1 MRPFLESCI
10 DQALGR
16 ITADLVVRDATV
28 FNLVT
33 GTFKRADIAIC
44 GDRIVGVGLDYQ
56 GTRVIEA
63 GGRIAVPGFIDTHVH
78 CESSLV
84 TPMEFEAC
92 VLPRGTT
99 TAISDPHEI
108 CNVLGT
114 AGLDYMLEAAA
125 RMTMDLRVQLSSC
138 VPATM
143 LETSGARMD
152 APDLA
157 PYRSAAQVIGLAEM
171 MNFPGLLAKDP
182 VVLDKLAL
190 FQAGHVDGHAPML
203 TGRALD
209 AYLACRVRNCHE
221 TTSLGEAWE
230 KLEKGM
236 HLLIREGT
244 VCKDLAALVPALT
257 AETSIMCSFCTDD
270 RNPLDIFE
278 EGHIDHL
285 IRRAIALGA
294 APLHAYRAASFSAAR
309 GFGLTDRGL
318 IAPGQRADVVLLD
331 DLETCAV
338 AQVVA
343 RGVPVTA
350 ALFEGRVQPA
360 PIGLN
365 SMRRAAVSPEDFRTP
380 ASGSGGPVIGIIP
393 GRIVTEFLRMDLPWR
408 DGQRQPDP
416 AQDVLKVSVVERHGV
431 NGNIACGF
439 VKGFGITEGALA
451 ASVGHDS
458 HNICVTGTSDTDMAV
473 AVNQLI
479 AQGGGFVAVRSGAVL
494 GMLALPMA
502 GLISLEP
509 FSVVRTQLA
518 ALRDVVR
525 GMGSQLPEPFLQ
537 LAFLPLPVIPHLKIT
552 DRGLVDVDRFE
563 LIGG

>member
-1 MRPFLESCI
+1 MRQFLESCI

-16 ITADLVVRDATV
+16 AAADLVVRDATI

-33 GTFKRADIAIC
+33 GSLKRADIAIC
-44 GDRIVGVGLDYQ
+44 GDRIVGVGHDYQ
-56 GTRVIEA
+56 ASRVIEA
-63 GGRIAVPGFIDTHVH
+63 RGRVAVPGFIDTHVH

-114 AGLDYMLEAAA
+114 AGLDYMLDSAS

-138 VPATM
+138 VPATL
-143 LETSGARMD
+143 LETAGARID
-152 APDLA
+152 AADLA
-157 PYRSAAQVIGLAEM
+157 PYIGASQVIGLAEM

-182 VVLDKLAL
+182 VVLAKLGL
-190 FQAGHVDGHAPML
+190 FQSGHIDGHAPLL

-209 AYLACRVRNCHE
+209 AYLACRVRTDHE
-221 TTSLGEAWE
+221 TTSLAEARE

-257 AETSIMCSFCTDD
+257 ETTSVLCSFCTDD

-278 EGHIDHL
+278 EGHIDYL

-309 GFGLTDRGL
+309 GFGMFDRGL
-318 IAPGQRADVVLLD
+318 IAPGQRADIVLLD
-331 DLETCAV
+331 DLADCTV
-338 AQVVA
+338 SQVIA
-343 RGVPVTA
+343 RGIPVQPE
-350 ALFEGRVQPA
+350 LFENRAQPA
-360 PIGLN
+360 PIGLD
-365 SMRRAAVSPEDFRTP
+365 SMRRGPVGTADFVAR
-380 ASGSGGPVIGIIP
+380 SGGPTGPVIGIVP
-393 GRIVTEFLRMDLPWR
+393 GRIVTEFLTMDLPWR
-408 DGQRQPDP
+408 NGTRHPDP
-416 AQDVLKVSVVERHGV
+416 ARDVLKVAIIERHGV

-439 VKGFGITEGALA
+439 VKGFGIERGALA

-458 HNICVTGTSDTDMAV
+458 HNICTVGADDADMAL
-473 AVNQLI
+473 AVNHLI
-479 AQGGGFVAVRSGAVL
+479 AQGGGFVAVRDGAVL
-494 GMLALPMA
+494 GALALPMA
-502 GLISLEP
+502 GLISLER
-509 FSVVRTQLA
+509 FATVRHQLA

-525 GMGSQLPEPFLQ
+525 AMGSPLPEPFLQ

-563 LIGG
+563 LIAN